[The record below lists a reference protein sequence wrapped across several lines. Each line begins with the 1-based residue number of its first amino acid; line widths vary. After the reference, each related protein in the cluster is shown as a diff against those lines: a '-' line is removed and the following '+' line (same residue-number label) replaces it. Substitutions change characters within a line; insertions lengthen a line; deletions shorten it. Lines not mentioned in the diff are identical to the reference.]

1 MRSSTPPDLRGRCTS
16 CYLQQ
21 PWCICAQIQA
31 VTVSVDLFILRHWKE
46 SWRTSNTGRLATLAI
61 ENASLFDYGEPGAV
75 LDDTPLLEPGTF
87 LLFPSLAES
96 EGLLADA
103 TEPPST
109 PLEALVD
116 SGTRPS
122 KLVIV
127 DASWSQARKLVRRI
141 PALRDLPRVTF
152 ASSNKVTTRL
162 RRPPFPGAMAT
173 IEAVSAAVGI
183 LGNPGTM
190 ATLDSLFARFVHNAR
205 AQRGGDRL
213 DSHKHPQRAPTPL
226 DSADKAGC
234 GPTETA
240 ENS

>member
-1 MRSSTPPDLRGRCTS
+1 MRSSTPPDLHGRCTR

-21 PWCICAQIQA
+21 TWCICAQIQP
-31 VTVSVDLFILRHWKE
+31 VTISVDLLILRHWKE
-46 SWRTSNTGRLATLAI
+46 CWRTSNTGRLAALAI
-61 ENASLFDYGEPGAV
+61 ENAKLLDYGGPGAV

-96 EGLLADA
+96 KGLLADA

-109 PLEALVD
+109 PLQALVD
-116 SGTRPS
+116 SGTTPS

-152 ASSNKVTTRL
+152 APKTKVTTRL

-173 IEAVSAAVGI
+173 IEAISAAVGI
-183 LGNPGTM
+183 LGNPDTM
-190 ATLDSLFARFVHNAR
+190 ATLDSLFAGFVHNAR

-213 DSHKHPQRAPTPL
+213 DSHSRPQRAPTPL
-226 DSADKAGC
+226 GCADKADC
-234 GPTETA
+234 
-240 ENS
+240 N